1 MALSRLTQPRFF
13 GKKKSKG
20 QKKTVT
26 LSTGLRCSFWLSLIY
41 DLSTTAF
48 FATITICCL
57 PWICIW
63 NDVFYYNTIQIIMA
77 IILLTFFK
85 FYCRSGVS
93 EASEGTTLNTRTIK
107 RFSDWWV
114 LSEFS
119 VAPNWSAIGHFCDFR
134 LDFLTSRPKI

>member
-1 MALSRLTQPRFF
+1 MEEKTNGPISSNSAKIFW
-13 GKKKSKG
+13 KKEIQRPK
-20 QKKTVT
+20 KKTVT

-63 NDVFYYNTIQIIMA
+63 NDVFYYNTIQIITA

-119 VAPNWSAIGHFCDFR
+119 VAYNFPRFVNFAIFGSIF
-134 LDFLTSRPKI
+134 